1 MQENYKSKIK
11 NIIKILEKRE
21 LVFLFIILLL
31 SSFGMIFEFL
41 SIASI
46 PLFFSTLFDLDLKID
61 FLKRILNFNTT
72 SLSSIN
78 YILFFILIIF
88 FLKASF
94 LFFLKI
100 FEFVVYKRIRLRLS
114 KILIEKYIKPDFNS
128 ELRDTSA
135 TKIWKLEIINNLSAL
150 IENSILILRNSAYIF
165 IIIFFLIFFSNKQV
179 IYFIF
184 FLFLFVI
191 IYYSLVSKKL
201 KKTGELADLG
211 KKDKIN
217 IIQDIIN
224 DLKDINILKRFN
236 FFLEKFKTSNITFEK
251 YTQKNLVLS
260 NLPVFY
266 LEFFGVLIIVLF
278 FLYLNSNNLKTIEI
292 ISSISVIAYAGI
304 RIVGLLKTCLY
315 SFSFYKKSSFIIEVL
330 FNEFFKKSKNAN
342 NKNLIE
348 YRDFLENDKILNIK
362 SLSYSYASKKEIFKN
377 LNLEFYINKI
387 YCLKGDSGA
396 GKSTFLDLILGLK
409 NFNDGKILIDCSENE
424 IGYVPQECYLKDD
437 TIKNNIAFGI
447 NEKSIDMDKI
457 IKATK
462 EAQIFDFIN
471 SLPEKFDTKLS
482 TFGSNISVGQKQR
495 IGIARTLYNNPKI
508 LLLDE
513 PTSSLDF
520 ETEKNFFITLQK
532 IKKERLIIMTTHKT
546 NIQDYIDHTLEL
558 KEKSIYLKENT

>member
-224 DLKDINILKRFN
+224 GIKDINILKRFN

>member
-1 MQENYKSKIK
+1 M
-11 NIIKILEKRE
+11 
-21 LVFLFIILLL
+21 
-31 SSFGMIFEFL
+31 
-41 SIASI
+41 
-46 PLFFSTLFDLDLKID
+46 
-61 FLKRILNFNTT
+61 
-72 SLSSIN
+72 
-78 YILFFILIIF
+78 
-88 FLKASF
+88 
-94 LFFLKI
+94 
-100 FEFVVYKRIRLRLS
+100 
-114 KILIEKYIKPDFNS
+114 
-128 ELRDTSA
+128 
-135 TKIWKLEIINNLSAL
+135 
-150 IENSILILRNSAYIF
+150 
-165 IIIFFLIFFSNKQV
+165 
-179 IYFIF
+179 
-184 FLFLFVI
+184 I

-224 DLKDINILKRFN
+224 GIKDINILKRFN